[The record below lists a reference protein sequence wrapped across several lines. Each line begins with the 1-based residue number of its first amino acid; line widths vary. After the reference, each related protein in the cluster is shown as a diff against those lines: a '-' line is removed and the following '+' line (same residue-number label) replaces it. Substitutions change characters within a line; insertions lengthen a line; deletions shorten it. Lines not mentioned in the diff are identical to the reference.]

1 MTRKLTHS
9 TSVLRGIAPIIA
21 VLIVLI
27 VLAALAKT
35 RAADQVSGKQRVM
48 PVQDAAS
55 TPPPPVSVKPA
66 VLYNSGGSS
75 SYSVAIGDLNG
86 DGKPDLVVAN
96 WGGNNGGAGEGTVG
110 VLLGNGNGIF
120 QTAVTYGS
128 GGIEAFSVAIGDLN
142 GDSKSDLV
150 VTACARAVCD
160 GGGIV
165 GVLLGNGDGT
175 FKTAIAYGSGQPVL
189 GSIPTG
195 VVIADVNGDHKP
207 DLLVANSN
215 ALGGVLLGNG
225 DGTFQPAMTY
235 GANTIAIAVGD
246 VNGDGK
252 PDLVVA
258 NGGAGVLL
266 GNGDGTFQ
274 PVVTYG
280 SGGSSASVAIA
291 DLNGDGKP
299 DLVVANH
306 VKGSANGSLGVLLGN
321 GDGTFQAAVTYSA
334 LGRYTQAV
342 NVAKVNADEIPDI
355 IAVNMLSG
363 TVAVLLGNGDGTFQ
377 PTATFRSKGVDP
389 RSVAIA
395 DLNGDGKPDLVAA
408 NECANKYCANGT
420 LGVLLNT
427 RVATKTVLT
436 TSGSPSHVGQPVTF
450 TATVTPS
457 HGTIPDG
464 ELVTFYDGPT
474 AIGTGVMASSV
485 ATFTTSSLTAKTHYI
500 KAIYA
505 GNAIFKPSTGR
516 VTQVVQP

>member
-1 MTRKLTHS
+1 
-9 TSVLRGIAPIIA
+9 
-21 VLIVLI
+21 
-27 VLAALAKT
+27 
-35 RAADQVSGKQRVM
+35 
-48 PVQDAAS
+48 
-55 TPPPPVSVKPA
+55 
-66 VLYNSGGSS
+66 
-75 SYSVAIGDLNG
+75 LNG

-142 GDSKSDLV
+142 GDSKPDLV
-150 VTACARAVCD
+150 VTACASANCAN
-160 GGGIV
+160 GGIV

-175 FKTAIAYGSGQPVL
+175 FKTAIPYGSGQPVL
-189 GSIPTG
+189 GSIPTE
-195 VVIADVNGDHKP
+195 VVIADVNGDKKP

-306 VKGSANGSLGVLLGN
+306 VKGSAYGSLGVLLGN

-334 LGRYTQAV
+334 AGSYTQAV
-342 NVAKVNADEIPDI
+342 NVAKLNADGIPDI
-355 IAVNMLSG
+355 IAVNTNSG

-377 PTATFRSKGVDP
+377 PTATFRSKGIEP
-389 RSVAIA
+389 WSVAIA
-395 DLNGDGKPDLVAA
+395 DLNNDGKPDLVVA
-408 NECANKYCANGT
+408 NYCANKYCANGA

-464 ELVTFYDGPT
+464 ELVTFYDGAT
-474 AIGTGVMASSV
+474 AIGTGVLASSV

>member
-1 MTRKLTHS
+1 
-9 TSVLRGIAPIIA
+9 
-21 VLIVLI
+21 
-27 VLAALAKT
+27 
-35 RAADQVSGKQRVM
+35 
-48 PVQDAAS
+48 
-55 TPPPPVSVKPA
+55 
-66 VLYNSGGSS
+66 
-75 SYSVAIGDLNG
+75 LNG

-96 WGGNNGGAGEGTVG
+96 PGSGTGEGTVG
-110 VLLGNGNGIF
+110 VLLGNGDGIF

-128 GGIEAFSVAIGDLN
+128 GGIGASSVAIGDLN
-142 GDSKSDLV
+142 GDSKPDLV
-150 VTACARAVCD
+150 VTACTPNC
-160 GGGIV
+160 GNGGIV

-175 FKTAIAYGSGQPVL
+175 FKTAIAYGSGQPVFP
-189 GSIPTG
+189 SSPTE

-207 DLLVANSN
+207 DLIVANSY
-215 ALGGVLLGNG
+215 APGGVLLGNG

-235 GANTIAIAVGD
+235 AANTIAVAVGD

-299 DLVVANH
+299 DLAVANH
-306 VKGSANGSLGVLLGN
+306 VKGGTYGSLGVLLGN
-321 GDGTFQAAVTYSA
+321 GDGTFQAAVIYNAAGS
-334 LGRYTQAV
+334 YTQAV
-342 NVAKVNADEIPDI
+342 NVAKVNADGIPDI
-355 IAVNMLSG
+355 IAVNTNSG
-363 TVAVLLGNGDGTFQ
+363 TVAVLLGDGDGTFQ
-377 PTATFRSKGVDP
+377 PAETFRSKGNNP
-389 RSVAIA
+389 YSVAIA
-395 DLNGDGKPDLVAA
+395 DLNGDGKPDLVVADY
-408 NECANKYCANGT
+408 CADKYCGKGV

-485 ATFTTSSLTAKTHYI
+485 ATFTTSALTAKTHYI
-500 KAIYA
+500 KAVYA